1 MIPFNPL
8 AWLRND
14 RGEKRVERL
23 LAEKQQMRDSYL
35 SLMQDCLTNRIY
47 EDPPL
52 RSESSRQYDAKK
64 RECGMDWPSVAHTM
78 IGSVRM
84 ANLRALAE
92 TIISERIPGDFLE
105 AGVWR
110 GGACIFMRAI
120 LKAYEETGRR
130 VWVADSFAGLPP
142 PDAARYPADA
152 GQKFH
157 EYPEL
162 AVPLAEVQR
171 NFARYGLLDDQVAF
185 LQGWFKDTLPDAS
198 IDRLALLRVDGDLYE
213 STMNVLESLYSRLV
227 PGGFVIIDDYGIV
240 EPCRQATDD
249 FRARHHIEEELNV
262 IDDTGVFWRKRGG
275 QDYPTAPVPIQPGRP
290 RETPL
295 PSLPAGVRWESDSCL
310 TLGNVEFLVTC
321 DMDLLMGTE
330 STERR
335 FVLGK
340 ARSMVEESFA
350 LAKRRK
356 IGKIL
361 ELGIFKGGSMVF
373 NDLAYAPARI
383 AAIEYTDT
391 PQEALAAYIRN
402 HGKEDVIRPY
412 YGINQS
418 DREAMEK
425 VLSTEFPERDIDMV
439 VDDASHLYDETR
451 TAFNICFPYLSPG
464 GLYII
469 EDWGWAHWSGDFWQ
483 KDNPY
488 FGSRPA
494 MSNLLIELF
503 MLAASRPD
511 WIDSVQVNC
520 SVITVKRGM
529 GEVPAGDFN
538 IGRHYLMRGKP
549 FEPVL

>member
-1 MIPFNPL
+1 MISFNPL

-14 RGEKRVERL
+14 HGTAQIERL
-23 LAEKQQMRDSYL
+23 LAEKQKMRDSYL
-35 SLMQDCLTNRIY
+35 FLIQDCLTNRIY

-52 RSESSRQYDAKK
+52 CVPDKGQYDAEK
-64 RECGMDWPSVAHTM
+64 RACGMDWPSVAHTM
-78 IGSVRM
+78 IGSARM
-84 ANLRALAE
+84 ANLRTLAE
-92 TIISERIPGDFLE
+92 TIIVERIPGDFIE

-120 LKAYEETGRR
+120 LKAYEETARR
-130 VWVADSFAGLPP
+130 VWVADSFVGLPA
-142 PDAARYPADA
+142 PDPARYPADA
-152 GQKFH
+152 GQVFH

-185 LQGWFKDTLPDAS
+185 LQGWFKDTLPDAP
-198 IDRLALLRVDGDLYE
+198 IERLALLRVDGDLYE
-213 STMNVLESLYSRLV
+213 STMDVLESLYPKLV
-227 PGGFVIIDDYGIV
+227 PGGFVIVDDYGIV
-240 EPCRQATDD
+240 EPCRKATDD
-249 FRARHHIEEELNV
+249 FRAQHNISEALNV
-262 IDDTGVFWRKRGG
+262 IDGTGVFWRKRGG
-275 QDYPTAPVPIQPGRP
+275 QDYPTAPIPAQPLRP
-290 RETPL
+290 RERSL
-295 PSLPAGVRWESDSCL
+295 SSLPESVRWESDSCL
-310 TLGNVEFLVTC
+310 MLGDVEFLVTC
-321 DMDLLMGTE
+321 DMDQLMGTE

-356 IGKIL
+356 IGKIF

-373 NDLAYAPARI
+373 NDLAYSPARI
-383 AAIEYTDT
+383 AAIDYSGT

-402 HGKEDVIRPY
+402 NGKEDVIRPY

-418 DREAMEK
+418 DRLAMEK
-425 VLSTEFPERDIDMV
+425 VLSAEFPERDIDMV

-451 TAFNICFPYLSPG
+451 TAFNICFPYLRPG
-464 GLYII
+464 GLYVI

-488 FGSRPA
+488 FGARPA

-511 WIDSVQVNC
+511 WVESIQVTC
-520 SVITVKRGM
+520 SVITVKRGL
-529 GEVPAGDFN
+529 GALPAGDFD
-538 IGRHYLMRGKP
+538 IGQHYLMRGKP
-549 FEPVL
+549 FAAVL